1 MENPMS
7 NQTRKRPSISIPAL
21 ASLIL
26 LSSMGSYFFGGKIV
40 AFIMRTS
47 QENVELSRIKC
58 VAYSEVSH
66 AYSEQLCEAPVDAE

>member
-1 MENPMS
+1 MLNR
-7 NQTRKRPSISIPAL
+7 TRTRPSIPIVAL

-26 LSSMGSYFFGGKIV
+26 LSLAGSYFFAGKIV
-40 AFIMRTS
+40 AFIIRTN

-58 VAYSEVSH
+58 VAYAEVSR